1 MEPAARLSLP
11 ARPSLVALA
20 HRFRDQVDERLVAIA
35 RPMVRALHAV
45 HPVRFDGLENLPDG
59 PALLVG
65 NHGLLGYET
74 ALFFERIYAET
85 GRLPR
90 GCADRWFFRVP
101 LLRDVLVRVGGM
113 YGAPQNADQALS
125 RGELVVCYPGGAREV
140 LKHDPAQRYKLRW
153 EKSRGFAKVAL
164 RNRVPIIPF
173 AAAGVDDTY
182 SIVSRLRGSGRLLM
196 GNDKYDLPLLFGRGP
211 FPSPV
216 PFWFRIG
223 KPIEPPV
230 VEDGA
235 PTSTEQVEELHQRA
249 WESAQT
255 LLDDLVCEWRAAR
268 ERPPASIDEDVTP
281 SRGVVEPACAY

>member
-1 MEPAARLSLP
+1 MEQA
-11 ARPSLVALA
+11 ARPSLLELA
-20 HRFRDQVDERLVAIA
+20 HRFRDQVDDRLVAIA
-35 RPMVRALHAV
+35 RPMIRALEAV
-45 HPVRFDGLENLPDG
+45 HPVRFDGVENLPDG

-74 ALFFERIYAET
+74 ALFFERIFAET

-90 GCADRWFFRVP
+90 GCADRWFFKVP

-113 YGAPQNADQALS
+113 YGAPQNADHALS

-140 LKHDPAQRYKLRW
+140 LKHDPAQRYRLRW
-153 EKSRGFAKVAL
+153 EKSSGFARVAL

-182 SIVSRLRGSGRLLM
+182 SIVSRLRGTGRFLM

-211 FPSPV
+211 FPAPV

-223 KPIEPPV
+223 KPISPFVDP
-230 VEDGA
+230 DA
-235 PTSTEQVEELHQRA
+235 TELLDADSAVSALHRRA
-249 WESAQT
+249 WESSQT
-255 LLDDLVCEWRAAR
+255 LLDDLVVEWRAAR
-268 ERPPASIDEDVTP
+268 GLPAASISGGVAPT
-281 SRGVVEPACAY
+281 RGAPEPACAY